1 MGVMR
6 ACLRGAF
13 CLLGLWSALAWAQP
27 GERTHTVQRKE
38 TAFGIARQYGVDLN
52 ALYGLNPW
60 AEEGLRKGDV
70 LRIPQPL
77 APQPE
82 TVPPVPAQPE
92 VVDSVPPVVD
102 AVGEAPVVQEL
113 PRVRPVPPTWPM
125 DTIQVA
131 VFLPFSAEEDSL
143 GRQALR
149 LREIALDCAA
159 GVRLA
164 LDSGR
169 AVGAPVDV
177 RFFDTGL
184 DTAGVM
190 RCSAASLDTLE
201 FNVDL
206 AIGPLRRPA
215 FEAVRT
221 WPRMAGAAHLVLT
234 DLGPRMAE
242 EAPGVLFPYTQPD
255 SRMALL
261 AQRVAESHA
270 GERVMM
276 LASGDIRNLEAEDAF
291 RAAWAA
297 TEVDSTT
304 TLVEVEVTS
313 RGLGSLRDSLTD
325 VRRNILVVPG
335 GKASRSFAGVLQTE
349 IQLGDT
355 MDFVLYA
362 DGPWRDFEF
371 LDLGLMGEVDL
382 TVAAGGGAPA
392 DSISGEVK
400 SDSLRMARI
409 RRLSILRGGPVGRY
423 GVLAHDVVRNA
434 LLWRAGHGS
443 GWAERLAAGVP
454 LVFPGA
460 EDGIAHDFDWTA
472 PWGPESG
479 LINGHARLL
488 YLQDLQWIENG
499 RPAPSPLLPLDA
511 LPDE

>member
-1 MGVMR
+1 
-6 ACLRGAF
+6 
-13 CLLGLWSALAWAQP
+13 
-27 GERTHTVQRKE
+27 
-38 TAFGIARQYGVDLN
+38 
-52 ALYGLNPW
+52 
-60 AEEGLRKGDV
+60 
-70 LRIPQPL
+70 
-77 APQPE
+77 
-82 TVPPVPAQPE
+82 
-92 VVDSVPPVVD
+92 
-102 AVGEAPVVQEL
+102 
-113 PRVRPVPPTWPM
+113 
-125 DTIQVA
+125 
-131 VFLPFSAEEDSL
+131 
-143 GRQALR
+143 
-149 LREIALDCAA
+149 
-159 GVRLA
+159 
-164 LDSGR
+164 
-169 AVGAPVDV
+169 
-177 RFFDTGL
+177 
-184 DTAGVM
+184 
-190 RCSAASLDTLE
+190 
-201 FNVDL
+201 
-206 AIGPLRRPA
+206 
-215 FEAVRT
+215 
-221 WPRMAGAAHLVLT
+221 
-234 DLGPRMAE
+234 
-242 EAPGVLFPYTQPD
+242 
-255 SRMALL
+255 
-261 AQRVAESHA
+261 
-270 GERVMM
+270 MM

-297 TEVDSTT
+297 AEVDSTT
-304 TLVEVEVTS
+304 TLVEVEVSS

-382 TVAAGGGAPA
+382 TVATGGGAPA
-392 DSISGEVK
+392 DSTSGEVK

-434 LLWRAGHGS
+434 LLWTAGHGF
-443 GWAERLAAGVP
+443 GWAERLAEGAP

-472 PWGPESG
+472 PWGPGSG